1 MREFLIFLEEI
12 RELLLMIDED
22 KDFTYLAEVI
32 GRVEEE
38 LEETRKHNEILK
50 SKLDK
55 YQKTLSSLTTQL
67 E

>member
-38 LEETRKHNEILK
+38 LEQIEKE
-50 SKLDK
+50 S
-55 YQKTLSSLTTQL
+55 
-67 E
+67 